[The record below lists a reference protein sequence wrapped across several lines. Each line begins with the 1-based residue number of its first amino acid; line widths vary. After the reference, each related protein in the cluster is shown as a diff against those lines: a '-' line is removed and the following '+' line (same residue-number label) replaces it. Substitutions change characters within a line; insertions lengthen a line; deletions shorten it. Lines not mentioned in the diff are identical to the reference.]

1 MNERTKR
8 GGGGGGG
15 GGGADSA
22 HRDAALTHGA
32 FSAKLRRGKRSIA
45 TATHGSRKCRLCI
58 FSFAARGFARL
69 AHAIDPFSYRLARR
83 GCFLSSLLIFC
94 SSAHVLRIIKFEM

>member
-45 TATHGSRKCRLCI
+45 TATHGSRKSRLCI

-69 AHAIDPFSYRLARR
+69 ARDRPLFLSARAPR
-83 GCFLSSLLIFC
+83 CFLSSLLIFY
-94 SSAHVLRIIKFEM
+94 SSAHVLR